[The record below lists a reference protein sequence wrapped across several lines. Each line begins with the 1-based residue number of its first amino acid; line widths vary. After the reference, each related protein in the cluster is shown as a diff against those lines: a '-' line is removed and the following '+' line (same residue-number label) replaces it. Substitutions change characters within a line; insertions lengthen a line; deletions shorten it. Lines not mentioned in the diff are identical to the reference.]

1 MKLWQKVYL
10 FTMILFVVLLNVGMY
25 VVFELTYQKDIGVE
39 QKQAEAEYNM
49 LTDMVVRSLNSLY
62 NQGDVTDAKLQRVM
76 EKYENYYDD
85 TLCLTLWKGENCVY
99 PENADNLRD
108 WNDVSG
114 RNEIIITGT
123 DLKKIIVQG
132 KIYEGEETLYLRY
145 EKELTELNEVWD
157 KLQTNY
163 LVISLSFS
171 FVLAISLFIILRR
184 TMKPITQLTKVVDDM
199 AEGNWESKAPE
210 AGKDE
215 VATLGRHFNRMA
227 DKIQDNI
234 QQIRQEADAKQEFV
248 DNFAHELKS
257 PLTSIYGFAEYVQK
271 ANIPEDEKIQCMSY
285 IMDES
290 KRLLQLSYTLLDMA
304 KIRNE
309 AINIEEVKLCDVEE
323 QIQKRMETLCA
334 ERGVTLVCN
343 RSVDT
348 MFANEVLLF
357 SLLCNLIQNAVY
369 ACKSGDIVTWGVEEE
384 AANIRIYVED
394 NGCGMTKEQVKRVKE
409 PFYRVDKARSR
420 EAGRTGLGLAICS
433 QIVEYH
439 NARMD
444 IQSEPD
450 KGTII
455 TVLFPKKFTV

>member
-62 NQGDVTDAKLQRVM
+62 NQGDVTDAKLRRVM

-123 DLKKIIVQG
+123 DLKKITVQG

-343 RSVDT
+343 RSADT
-348 MFANEVLLF
+348 MFANDVLLF